1 VALRSAVFSRMRG
14 AFSAARS
21 NLQVQPYSLSDV
33 MVNYENGELF
43 GTATV
48 NASAGSSNPDGLSIY
63 LASANDA
70 DGPIYCEGMIGPALT
85 GTLSIPLPVSIAAST
100 ESVTLP
106 NPARVV
112 LTVVI
117 TYKGTQQSVLSET
130 FPIPPV

>member
-1 VALRSAVFSRMRG
+1 MRG

-48 NASAGSSNPDGLSIY
+48 NASPGSSNPDGLSIY
-63 LASANDA
+63 LASADDA
-70 DGPIYCEGMIGPALT
+70 DGPIYCEGLLGPAMT
-85 GTLSIPLPVSIAAST
+85 SPISIPLPASIAAST

-106 NPARVV
+106 SPTRVV

-117 TYKGTQQSVLSET
+117 TYKGTHQSVLSET
-130 FPIPPV
+130 FPIPPLP